1 MNRVQALN
9 KVNTV
14 SSGIKLCAV
23 VNKVQEVNRVHEL
36 NRMQE
41 IFRVQEVNKMQ
52 EVNAVQA
59 LSYCA
64 ISEQSAVPVGEQ
76 WARSE
81 QSAGI
86 KLKLN
91 KVKEVNT
98 VQTLNKVQEV
108 KGSTGIPNLNWPIFL
123 DLDLHSDGGCNGCR
137 CKGTHVGKPVALD
150 NAG

>member
-76 WARSE
+76 WAKSE

-91 KVKEVNT
+91 KV
-98 VQTLNKVQEV
+98 
-108 KGSTGIPNLNWPIFL
+108 
-123 DLDLHSDGGCNGCR
+123 
-137 CKGTHVGKPVALD
+137 
-150 NAG
+150 